1 VTDEGELNKK
11 ILGVLL
17 VAIAAGAVVGFLFYG
32 SSNVSL
38 SVKDPPPQ
46 AYDRSITAIVVSF
59 DKVELHAANA
69 GNDSGW
75 HTVVTSASVNLLT
88 VLSVPKILGNTMIPA
103 GRYNE
108 IRFFASNASITIAGV
123 TVTYTIAS
131 GGTSGLKVPI
141 LGGGFQVVGG
151 QSLTVQLD
159 FAFNNSEIMA
169 GGSLM
174 LSPVVEATVA

>member
-1 VTDEGELNKK
+1 VDGTVKMNRK
-11 ILGVLL
+11 IIAIVLI
-17 VAIAAGAVVGFLFYG
+17 VIAAGGVAGFLFYG
-32 SSNVSL
+32 PSNVSL

-46 AYDRSITAIVVSF
+46 SYDGSISAIVVSF
-59 DKVELHAANA
+59 SKIELHAANA

-75 HTVVTSASVNLLT
+75 HTVVTSGSINLMTVLT
-88 VLSVPKILGNTMIPA
+88 VSKVLGSAMIPA

-108 IRFFASNASITIAGV
+108 LRFFASTANITIAGV

-141 LGGGFQVVGG
+141 QGGFQVVGG

-159 FAFNNSEIMA
+159 FAFKNSEIMA
-169 GGSLM
+169 NGM
-174 LSPVVEATVA
+174 LNPVVSATVA

>member
-1 VTDEGELNKK
+1 MNKK
-11 ILGVLL
+11 ILALVL
-17 VAIAAGAVVGFLFYG
+17 VVIAAGAAVGFLFYG
-32 SSNVSL
+32 PSNVSL
-38 SVKDPPPQ
+38 SIKDPPPQ
-46 AYDRSITAIVVSF
+46 AYDGSITSIVVSF

-88 VLSVPKILGNTMIPA
+88 VLSVSKVLGSAMIPA

-141 LGGGFQVVGG
+141 SGGFQVVGG

-159 FAFNNSEIMA
+159 FAFKNSEILA

-174 LSPVVEATVA
+174 LNPVVEATVA

>member
-1 VTDEGELNKK
+1 MNKK
-11 ILGVLL
+11 ILALVL
-17 VAIAAGAVVGFLFYG
+17 VVIAAGGAVGFLFYG
-32 SSNVSL
+32 PSNVSL
-38 SVKDPPPQ
+38 SIKDPPPQ
-46 AYDRSITAIVVSF
+46 AYDGSITAIVVSF

-75 HTVVTSASVNLLT
+75 HTVVTSASVNLMT
-88 VLSVPKILGNTMIPA
+88 VLSVSKVLGGAMIPA

-123 TVTYTIAS
+123 TLTYTIAS

-159 FAFNNSEIMA
+159 FAFKNSEIMA